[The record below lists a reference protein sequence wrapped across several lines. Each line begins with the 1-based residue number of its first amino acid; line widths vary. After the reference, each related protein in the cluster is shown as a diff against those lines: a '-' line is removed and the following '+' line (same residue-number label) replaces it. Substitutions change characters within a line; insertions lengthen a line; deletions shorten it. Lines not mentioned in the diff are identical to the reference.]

1 MFFRFA
7 FLKGDF
13 AMEIDVN
20 HFKERMD
27 IYREI
32 YQIVS
37 NKSSIKIL
45 ENRDDNSILP
55 TVKNSPKNDLWN
67 VNKLNSFS
75 IKYSILRELI

>member
-1 MFFRFA
+1 
-7 FLKGDF
+7 
-13 AMEIDVN
+13 MEIDVN